1 MEAQRVVEID
11 STTKNGVSMKSVLIV
26 DDSAEVREMLKDFIT
41 MQGYKTETA
50 ENGARALEVLQK
62 FKPDIAIVDIEMPEM
77 NGLEFARRVLDS
89 ESRFPIII
97 ISAYLE
103 KYSLEYIRSLGIKSI
118 LRKPINLMQLHEEI
132 QTALAKV

>member
-1 MEAQRVVEID
+1 MEAQRIMN

-26 DDSAEVREMLKDFIT
+26 DDSAEVREMLNDFIT

-50 ENGARALEVLQK
+50 ENGARALEIVRK
-62 FKPDIAIVDIEMPEM
+62 FKPDVAIVDIEMPEM

-89 ESRFPIII
+89 ERRFPIII

-132 QTALAKV
+132 QTALANA